1 VINLLR
7 AEWKKTV
14 WNYKLAGFLV
24 WGYPVGAAGFY
35 AVMLISGLIQRDWLE
50 GMLVSSNPLWTE
62 NALSGWGILLAFPFT
77 IFLRLMPL
85 AFMASVFAGEYQ
97 AGMWKNLIPRNRRSF
112 LILSKTAVVVG
123 LLTAALAATSV
134 ILVAGTGAGRA
145 WLGWE
150 YGPALS
156 GGVLG
161 DFLVRY
167 LQTALLGALSLTIL
181 AAMAAL
187 SAILTRSVLGSLL
200 LAFLF
205 STVDSLSMFILML
218 LARIFSAPGLVLLYR
233 YTPQGNIN
241 NAQSW
246 FQTGGPMPLPFENF
260 SSGPDLGFSL
270 AVLAAWAAGLIAV
283 ALIVFER
290 QDITS

>member
-1 VINLLR
+1 V
-7 AEWKKTV
+7 EKTV

-35 AVMLISGLIQRDWLE
+35 SVMLISGLIQRDWLE

-62 NALSGWGILLAFPFT
+62 NALGGWGILLAFPFT

-145 WLGWE
+145 RLGWE

-167 LQTALLGALSLTIL
+167 LQTALLGALSLTIP
-181 AAMAAL
+181 AALAAL
-187 SAILTRSVLGSLL
+187 SAILTRSVPGSLL

-205 STVDSLSMFILML
+205 STVDSLPMFILML
-218 LARIFSAPGLVLLYR
+218 LARIFSAPGLILLYR
-233 YTPQGNIN
+233 YTPQGSIN
-241 NAQSW
+241 NAQYR

-270 AVLAAWAAGLIAV
+270 AVLAAWAAGLVAV